1 MKSEKKVLI
10 TSALTLLQE
19 RDPDWKHPKMQRQF
33 KTLYLGWRQAEL
45 RANRKSCGLRCMPR
59 LSIPS
64 RGDEDGCRK
73 PILCALETT

>member
-19 RDPDWKHPKMQRQF
+19 RDPDWKHAKMPRQF

-45 RANRKSCGLRCMPR
+45 RAKRHTGFFYTKSWQ
-59 LSIPS
+59 
-64 RGDEDGCRK
+64 RGWLPQADFVRFRNYVME
-73 PILCALETT
+73 